1 MATAVVAGVVW
12 AAFGHGVS
20 LTAQRV
26 RLSPLIA
33 RLEQGQP
40 AFTGVDWVFVDMEHG
55 PYLLDR
61 LETTLADLA
70 KKKKPNGQF
79 PVAPIVRIPLE
90 GDEPFRFAVKQVLD
104 AGAMGIVFPRI
115 ETRAQAV
122 EAVRAMRYPPQ
133 NGARYP
139 EPAGRRGWGPG
150 RAATLW
156 GLKTPDYAFK
166 YADLWPL
173 NPDGELFAV
182 LMIES
187 PDGVRNIDEILG
199 VPGVGAVHVGASD
212 LGVSLGVGPPSPQN
226 PPATEAAV
234 QKVIASCRAHKV
246 VCGYP
251 AVFGGDAEVN
261 KRLSEGFR
269 LLQITGAP
277 PAGQSR

>member
-1 MATAVVAGVVW
+1 MATAVVAGAVW
-12 AAFGHGVS
+12 AALGHGVL

-26 RLSPLIA
+26 RLSPLVA

-212 LGVSLGVGPPSPQN
+212 LGVSLGVGPPLPQN

-277 PAGQSR
+277 PAGQVR